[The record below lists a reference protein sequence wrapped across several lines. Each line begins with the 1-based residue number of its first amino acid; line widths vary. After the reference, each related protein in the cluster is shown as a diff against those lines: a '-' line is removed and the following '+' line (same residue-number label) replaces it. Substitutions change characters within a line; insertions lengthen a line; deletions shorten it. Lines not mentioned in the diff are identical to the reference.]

1 MIERFPIKKIIFLA
15 HFQIETDDGMPD
27 KLCKECTEKAY
38 LAYNF
43 KITIEQNDSTL
54 RSVLMKDHI
63 ESIKKDAEVFD
74 ENNTYL
80 GLGIKTEI
88 AFVDADPFIDDDADF
103 DYVNTTTENSNSVDH
118 HQQQQ
123 QLDNNNSYQQD
134 DQEEILQLEGNE
146 EEEEE
151 LGEEMEGEEIIEEEL
166 DENLEIASK
175 DKFKKKEHIDYIKDE
190 DGKFIC
196 QICNKK
202 LADKKG
208 LNLHIRLHTGK
219 DLKRCHIC
227 NRGKREIMKFIK
239 IPLTQ
244 FFFSLC
250 RLHQKRSPEAT
261 FIDS

>member
-1 MIERFPIKKIIFLA
+1 
-15 HFQIETDDGMPD
+15 MPD
-27 KLCKECTEKAY
+27 KLCKDCTEKAY

-54 RSVLMKDHI
+54 RSVLLKDHI
-63 ESIKKDAEVFD
+63 ESIKKDAVFD

-103 DYVNTTTENSNSVDH
+103 DYVNATTENSNPADQ
-118 HQQQQ
+118 QQQQ

-134 DQEEILQLEGNE
+134 DQEEILQLE
-146 EEEEE
+146 EEE
-151 LGEEMEGEEIIEEEL
+151 LGEMEGENGEGIEEEL
-166 DENLEIASK
+166 DESLESISSK
-175 DKFKKKEHIDYIKDE
+175 DKIKRKDDYIKDE

-227 NRGKREIMKFIK
+227 NRGKKF
-239 IPLTQ
+239 
-244 FFFSLC
+244 
-250 RLHQKRSPEAT
+250 
-261 FIDS
+261 